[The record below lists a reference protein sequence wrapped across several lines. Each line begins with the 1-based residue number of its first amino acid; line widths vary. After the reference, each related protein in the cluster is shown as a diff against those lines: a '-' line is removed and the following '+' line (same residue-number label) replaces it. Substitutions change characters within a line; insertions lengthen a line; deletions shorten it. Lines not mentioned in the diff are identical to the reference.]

1 MSLFLYLS
9 GISLGQYCRNGLA
22 KNGEFEKNKKGLYLY
37 RGFKPS
43 AHDQIMREKLISKHE
58 VVINP

>member
-22 KNGEFEKNKKGLYLY
+22 SGEFEKNKKGLYLY